1 MQTKSKNGFT
11 FVDITIVFVI
21 IMLLSAMA
29 IPAFHKVKTDS
40 LAKAYVQGKSLSV
53 EQIEYLNANIG
64 RVNEDL
70 RKRIVGEVEV
80 PRPVPFQATNGN
92 FQTIIINGKTYKLVP
107 VQ

>member
-11 FVDITIVFVI
+11 FVEIMIVFVI
-21 IMLLSAMA
+21 MLLSSMA
-29 IPAFHKVKTDS
+29 ILAFQKVKIDS
-40 LAKAYVQGKSLSV
+40 LAKAYVQGKSLSA

>member
-1 MQTKSKNGFT
+1 M
-11 FVDITIVFVI
+11 IVFVI
-21 IMLLSAMA
+21 MLLSSMA
-29 IPAFHKVKTDS
+29 ILAFQKVKIDS
-40 LAKAYVQGKSLSV
+40 LAKAYVQGKSLSA